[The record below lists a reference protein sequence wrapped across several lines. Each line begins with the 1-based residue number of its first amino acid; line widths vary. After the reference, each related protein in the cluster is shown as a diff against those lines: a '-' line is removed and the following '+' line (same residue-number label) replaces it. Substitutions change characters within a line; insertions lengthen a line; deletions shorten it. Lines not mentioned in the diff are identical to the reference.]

1 MLQLFP
7 AAEGAFA
14 PCGPDEDCRG
24 RIFFGLLSDFS
35 AFDAWYE
42 VVDGEVEVIEIGD
55 ARVRGTF
62 ELTLKS
68 EGGEGDEEI
77 TLEDGAFDVPFA
89 GPTATGVVKVR
100 DRGLAGDE
108 AC

>member
-1 MLQLFP
+1 M
-7 AAEGAFA
+7 
-14 PCGPDEDCRG
+14 
-24 RIFFGLLSDFS
+24 
-35 AFDAWYE
+35 
-42 VVDGEVEVIEIGD
+42 EVIEIGD

-89 GPTATGVVKVR
+89 GPTATGVVKCGIGASPARRPADATASTARRRAPRAPPPSGV
-100 DRGLAGDE
+100 
-108 AC
+108 